1 WPPTSKPSAAAW
13 RSSPTSATNGS
24 PSSNPAPKQADLSAP
39 VAYQEL
45 RGQGEPGN
53 PPRHLRT
60 GFCLLRGCGQPVSI
74 VVLLT
79 GHSTSSCILVQQFA
93 SCAPPIRSPNGTGT
107 MRFARWERHAAL
119 ASGAVSAGSN
129 PAGGTAQRNKFEHN
143 L

>member
-1 WPPTSKPSAAAW
+1 PRPRSLPGWASPRAACQPSSTPSRAPPNCAPWPPTSKPSAAAW

-39 VAYQEL
+39 VAYHEL
-45 RGQGEPGN
+45 RGQGEPGT

-79 GHSTSSCILVQQFA
+79 VHST
-93 SCAPPIRSPNGTGT
+93 R
-107 MRFARWERHAAL
+107 
-119 ASGAVSAGSN
+119 VSTQ
-129 PAGGTAQRNKFEHN
+129 P
-143 L
+143 LC